1 MKPPPIIIKQINSPP
16 STLNLN
22 NTLLSASSNSI
33 YIYLLEKFKSFS
45 EMIDIILSS
54 SLCFEYKQQ
63 QERRVKVFPILFFS
77 L

>member
-1 MKPPPIIIKQINSPP
+1 MKAPPIIIKQINSPP

-22 NTLLSASSNSI
+22 NTLLSASPNSI